1 MAAPTRVK
9 TVWFKKDGVQ
19 RGPEEV
25 ATAIATTIWRMADRA
40 VDDLSRADFDILTP
54 QRGFKIIAEITAFAV
69 HYVDR
74 LVYGRISDEERARLI
89 TALGKRL
96 AEIMEDN
103 ILDFTGGQRDPEY
116 DYRQG
121 YIDMLNARM
130 AEYAHYTF
138 EQDKASFPALRFLSL
153 MIREVMEQSDQPWI
167 QDQIM
172 DIEMPQIMGTV
183 KKQVDGFYP
192 LKDQASGIRG
202 QNGDSR

>member
-25 ATAIATTIWRMADRA
+25 ATALAATIWRMADRA
-40 VDDLSRADFDILTP
+40 VDDLSKADYDIVTP

-74 LVYGRISDEERARLI
+74 LVYGRISDEERARLVN
-89 TALGKRL
+89 AVGRRL

-103 ILDFTGGQRDPEY
+103 ILSFTGGQKDPDY

-130 AEYAHYTF
+130 TEYAHYEF
-138 EQDKASFPALRFLSL
+138 SADKASFQALRYLSL
-153 MIREVMEQSDQPWI
+153 QIREVMERSDQPWI

-192 LKDQASGIRG
+192 MQGVR
-202 QNGDSR
+202 NG

>member
-25 ATAIATTIWRMADRA
+25 ATALATTIWRMADRA
-40 VDDLSRADFDILTP
+40 VDDLSKADYDIVTP
-54 QRGFKIIAEITAFAV
+54 QRGFKIIAEMTAFAV

-74 LVYGRISDEERARLI
+74 LVYGRLSDEERARLVS
-89 TALGKRL
+89 AVGRRL

-103 ILDFTGGQRDPEY
+103 ILSFTGGRKDPEY
-116 DYRQG
+116 DYKQG
-121 YIDMLNARM
+121 YIDMLNDRM
-130 AEYAHYTF
+130 AEYAHYEF
-138 EQDKASFPALRFLSL
+138 NADKASFQALRFLSL
-153 MIREVMEQSDQPWI
+153 QIREVMEKSDQSWI

-172 DIEMPQIMGTV
+172 DIEMPQMMGTV

-192 LKDQASGIRG
+192 VQGMG
-202 QNGDSR
+202 NG

>member
-25 ATAIATTIWRMADRA
+25 ATALAATIWRMADRA
-40 VDDLSRADFDILTP
+40 VDNLSKADFDIITP

-74 LVYGRISDEERARLI
+74 LVYGRLSDEARARLVSAI
-89 TALGKRL
+89 GRRL

-103 ILDFTGGQRDPEY
+103 ILSFTGGQKDPEY
-116 DYRQG
+116 DYKQG

-130 AEYAHYTF
+130 NEYAHYEF
-138 EQDKASFPALRFLSL
+138 SADKASFQALRYLSL
-153 MIREVMEQSDQPWI
+153 QIREVMERSDQPWI

-172 DIEMPQIMGTV
+172 DIEMPQILGTV

-192 LKDQASGIRG
+192 A
-202 QNGDSR
+202 

>member
-25 ATAIATTIWRMADRA
+25 ATALATTIWRMADRA
-40 VDDLSRADFDILTP
+40 VDDLSKADYDIVTP
-54 QRGFKIIAEITAFAV
+54 QRGFKIIAEMTAFAV

-74 LVYGRISDEERARLI
+74 LVYGRLSEEERARLVS
-89 TALGKRL
+89 AVGRRL

-103 ILDFTGGQRDPEY
+103 ILSFTGGRKDPEY
-116 DYRQG
+116 DYKQG

-130 AEYAHYTF
+130 AEYAHYDF
-138 EQDKASFPALRFLSL
+138 PEDKASFPALRYLSL
-153 MIREVMEQSDQPWI
+153 QIREVMEKSDQPWI

-172 DIEMPQIMGTV
+172 DIEMPEILGTV

-192 LKDQASGIRG
+192 LR
-202 QNGDSR
+202 